1 MSASTTPD
9 LAEAQLGGPTP
20 VSHREIPRVSALEA
34 LLSLPNMR
42 TNPLKTWLG
51 LQQRFGNVVRQNLF
65 FFGEGIHVFG
75 PDANRTVMLDR
86 ENVFSAKRAWDAIMG
101 RIFTNGLLLR
111 DGADHRE
118 HRKRMQVA
126 FKTEAL
132 KDYSLKMNPL
142 IAEGIARW
150 GEGTQGRIQAFPS
163 LKKLTLDLACNIFLG
178 IPLGAETDRLNHAFE
193 DTVASAMSMVR
204 LRIPGTE
211 FYRGLKGREYM
222 MELFGRMIPERRK
235 GAGQDMF
242 SLLCR
247 AESEDGSRYSDAEIV
262 DHMIFLMMAAH
273 DTTTSTLT
281 SMLYELAKNPE
292 WQERVRRECQ
302 RMAAESGDPFLAYDA
317 MDDLLDVRLVLNE
330 TLRRYPPL
338 STIPRVATKEF
349 ELYGYRIPAKV
360 LVLAYPLHTHHMAEY
375 WKDPFRFDP
384 ERFAAPREEHKQH
397 THLWVPFSG
406 GAHMCLGV
414 RFAEMQIR
422 LILHQLVRRY
432 RWSVAPGYTMPVQQ
446 APISKPMDG
455 LPIRLERLD

>member
-1 MSASTTPD
+1 MSASTSPD
-9 LAEAQLGGPTP
+9 LAEDRLSGPAP
-20 VSHREIPRVSALEA
+20 ASSREIPRASVLHA
-34 LLSLPNMR
+34 LLRLPTLR
-42 TNPLKTWLG
+42 TNPLATWSELYERHG
-51 LQQRFGNVVRQNLF
+51 PVVRQNLM
-65 FFGEGIHVFG
+65 FFGDAVHVFG
-75 PDANRTVMLDR
+75 PEANRTLMLDR
-86 ENVFSAKRAWDAIMG
+86 DGVFSAKGAWDAIMG

-132 KDYSLKMNPL
+132 KDYSRKMNPL
-142 IAEGIARW
+142 IARGLERW
-150 GEGTQGRIQAFPS
+150 GDAPDGRIHAFPS
-163 LKKLTLDLACNIFLG
+163 FKKLTLDLACNIFLG
-178 IPLGAETDRLNHAFE
+178 MALGPEADRLNHAFE
-193 DTVASAMSMVR
+193 DTVAAAMSFVR

-211 FYRGLKGREYM
+211 FYRGLVGREYM
-222 MELFGRMIPERRK
+222 MELFGRMIRERR
-235 GAGQDMF
+235 GGTGTDMF

-247 AESEDGSRYSDAEIV
+247 AESEDGTRYSDSEIV

-281 SMLYELAKNPE
+281 SMLYELAKHPE

-302 RMAAESGDPFLAYDA
+302 AMASESGEEFLLYDA
-317 MDDLLDVRLVLNE
+317 MDDLPDVRLVLNE

-338 STIPRVATKEF
+338 STIPRMSEGEF

-360 LVLAYPLHTHHMAEY
+360 LVLAYPLHTHHMKEY

-422 LILHQLVRRY
+422 LILFQLVRRF
-432 RWSVAPGYTMPVQQ
+432 RWSVPRGYKMPVQQ

-455 LPIRLERLD
+455 LPLRLERIA